1 MAEEQRLWQSQTPE
15 YLPDFII
22 GGAMKSGTTSLH
34 AILDAHPDVSIAKEE
49 LGFFDMDDMLQH
61 PDFNFYHNEKDIWTT
76 QSMVQHPAIL
86 WDWYHSKFKAL
97 KKSPSTLLGEDSTS
111 YLASHHAA
119 KRISIQDKP
128 IKLIFILRQPTKRTI
143 SNYLHKLKSGRALYS
158 LEDTLRYDPYSIVER
173 SLYPKQ
179 LKQFYDF
186 ISADRIKVVLFEDL
200 VDDMASCIR
209 EVCEFL
215 AIDFDKLDQSVFST
229 HSNKTKLPKH
239 IGLQIF
245 RNRLLQKTKYYRYS
259 QFLPVQPDLQKNLP
273 WRFKLI
279 DRIHKKINPHKST
292 FKFNVSSE
300 TIRFLDDYFKS
311 EFEGIDHII
320 GTDVY
325 SKWFKD

>member
-1 MAEEQRLWQSQTPE
+1 MVEEQHIWQSKYPE

-34 AILDAHPDVSIAKEE
+34 AILDAHPDVAIVPDE

-61 PDFNFYHNEKDIWTT
+61 PDFNFYHAEQDIWTR
-76 QSMVQHPAIL
+76 QSMVAHPDLL
-86 WDWYHSKFKAL
+86 WAWYHSHFKKL
-97 KKSPSTLLGEDSTS
+97 SGDSKLIGEDSTS

-119 KRISIQDKP
+119 ERIAIQDKP
-128 IKLIFILRQPTKRTI
+128 IKLIFILRHPTKRTI

-179 LKQFYDF
+179 LKRFYEH
-186 ISADRIKVVLFEDL
+186 IPADRIKIVLFEDFIQ
-200 VDDMASCIR
+200 DKAQCIQ
-209 EVCEFL
+209 EVCDFL
-215 AIDFDKLDQSVFST
+215 AIDFQKFDPSIFNT

-245 RNRLLQKTKYYRYS
+245 RNRLLQNTRHYRYS
-259 QFLPVQPDLQKNLP
+259 KFLPIQPAFQKRLP
-273 WRFKLI
+273 WRFRLI
-279 DRIHKKINPHKST
+279 DRIHKTINPHKT
-292 FKFNVSSE
+292 HYDFKVSE
-300 TIRFLDDYFKS
+300 QTTRMLDSYFKT
-311 EFEGIDHII
+311 EFEVFDDLVGKRI
-320 GTDVY
+320 Y